1 MSRAITKIAVEME
14 PEQAKY
20 VRELLQREKE
30 FLLERIADKG
40 PLSMFS
46 MPLESAQDV
55 IEQID
60 EQFLP

>member
-1 MSRAITKIAVEME
+1 MPTAEQLVAVEME

-20 VRELLQREKE
+20 GRELLQREKE

-55 IEQID
+55 IQQID